1 MGEFTSYQP
10 LQQKLQA
17 FPGEVF
23 KLFQQA
29 INERSVEI
37 VAEAQKDAIAR
48 LYGQST
54 PLAKFAKLKFTP
66 NNATAIQNIY
76 KLWEKYETVNASD
89 NNTIESLGRERGFTA
104 EESLTI
110 YNMLVYSKAIDNIR
124 AQREDTVNF
133 IVGKA

>member
-1 MGEFTSYQP
+1 MGEFTSFYP
-10 LQQKLQA
+10 LQKKLQE

-133 IVGKA
+133 IIGKA

>member
-1 MGEFTSYQP
+1 MRDFQAYQP
-10 LQQKLQA
+10 LHAKLVGFQA
-17 FPGEVF
+17 DVH
-23 KLFQQA
+23 KLF
-29 INERSVEI
+29 
-37 VAEAQKDAIAR
+37 AEAVENMREGIAVEAEQAVIAR

-66 NNATAIQNIY
+66 NNATTIQNIY
-76 KLWEKYETVNASD
+76 KLWEKFETVNAGD
-89 NNTIESLGRERGFTA
+89 NNTIGSLGRERGFTV

-133 IVGKA
+133 IIGKA